1 MNFVK
6 IMDEL
11 NLTYAEKS
19 IGLHSE
25 HVIKRTLIF
34 RTEQVL
40 SRMRWKL
47 WHIRNPTNNESKEKF
62 GFRTTDS
69 PPVMDELIRFE
80 EDVLNLMKNVKFKP
94 ASNQLNKKIRRDLN
108 EIRSKQKIL
117 VKGDKSRRIFQVA
130 KEDYVKDMTDEITKK
145 YRKANPQLICE
156 VNREAARLTSK
167 LELDDR
173 IDALPE
179 GEAFFTFKDH
189 KNNFPERRELRL
201 LNPSKSNVG
210 KISKKILDRVNTDLR
225 NKTGFNQ
232 WKSTNDCLKW
242 FNALEDKEGFRCSKL
257 DIQSFYP
264 EIGRQL
270 LENSISWARQITQ
283 ITDDEIELIFHCR
296 RSFLFFDEEVFVKK
310 DNADF
315 SVEQG
320 GLDSAEVSE
329 LVGLYILHKVTS
341 VLPKE
346 HVGIFRDDML
356 FLMKATRRGPGRSC
370 ELMGQR
376 LSRLFNEW
384 FNLRITWEANLQIVN
399 YLDISLNFRDGSY
412 RPYRKDDSVPV
423 YIHKD
428 SNHPP
433 HIKKGLVKM
442 ISRRISDLSSSEE
455 IFNQAAPI
463 YNQALR
469 NSGFDEAIKFSR
481 KENNNKRTRGRKIIY
496 FHPPWSDQIESKLGK
511 GFLQLLDKHFPR
523 GCELFHY
530 FNRQKVKVSYSNL
543 PNVARQIKGINRKV
557 LHPEKI
563 LQLKGCNC
571 PNGPDNCVVEGGHCL
586 TDNVVYCGQ
595 LNYEQE
601 HPITRVKENV
611 RKDYFGLTSNQF
623 KIRFS
628 SHKSSI
634 KLPAYKT
641 QTRLSRHVWKL
652 KEANPPVPFQLK
664 FSIVKLAQSYTKE
677 SKFCFLC
684 QAEKTFIAYSEHF
697 STLNQRSE
705 ILNKCRHRRKFLLMN
720 WK

>member
-1 MNFVK
+1 
-6 IMDEL
+6 MDEI
-11 NLTYAEKS
+11 NLTYAEKC

-47 WHIRNPTNNESKEKF
+47 WHIRNPNNNESKERF

-80 EDVLNLMKNVKFKP
+80 EDVLNLMKNIKFKP
-94 ASNQLNKKIRRDLN
+94 ARNQLNEKIKRDLH
-108 EIRSKQKIL
+108 EIRGKQKIL
-117 VKGDKSRRIFQVA
+117 VKGDKSRRIFQVD
-130 KEDYVKDMTDEITKK
+130 KEDYVKAMKDEITKK
-145 YRKANPQLICE
+145 YKKANPQKICE

-189 KNNFPERRELRL
+189 KNNFPERTELRL

-225 NKTGFNQ
+225 LKTGFNQ
-232 WKSTNDCLKW
+232 WKSTNDCLNW
-242 FNALEDKEGFRCSKL
+242 FNDLEGKEDFRCTKL

-264 EIGRQL
+264 EIGKQL
-270 LENSISWARQITQ
+270 LKDALNWARKHTQ
-283 ITDDEIELIFHCR
+283 INEEEIEIIFHCR
-296 RSFLFFDEEVFVKK
+296 RSFLFFGEDVFVKK
-310 DNADF
+310 ENPDF

-320 GLDSAEVSE
+320 SLDSAEVSE

-341 VLPKE
+341 VLPRE
-346 HVGIFRDDML
+346 HVGIYRDDML
-356 FLMKATRRGPGRSC
+356 FVLKATRRAHGRNC
-370 ELMGQR
+370 ELMGQK

-384 FNLRITWEANLQIVN
+384 FDLRITWEANLQVVN
-399 YLDISLNFRDGSY
+399 YLDISLNFQDGSY

-433 HIKKGLVKM
+433 HIKKGLVNM
-442 ISRRISDLSSSEE
+442 ISRRISSLSSSEE

-469 NSGFDEAIKFSR
+469 NSGFDEPIKFS
-481 KENNNKRTRGRKIIY
+481 KKDDKIKRNRSRKIIY
-496 FHPPWSDQIESKLGK
+496 FHPPWSDQIESKIGK
-511 GFLQLLDKHFPR
+511 GFLQLLDKHFPK
-523 GCELFHY
+523 GSELFHY
-530 FNRQKVKVSYSNL
+530 FNRQKVKVSYSIL
-543 PNVARQIKGINRKV
+543 PNVTRQIKGNNRKV

-563 LQLKGCNC
+563 MQLKGCSC
-571 PNGPDNCVVEGGHCL
+571 ANGPDNCIVEGGHCL
-586 TDNVVYCGQ
+586 TDNVVYLAQ
-595 LNYEQE
+595 LNYEQD
-601 HPITRVKENV
+601 HPITGLKESV

-623 KIRFS
+623 KIRHS
-628 SHKSSI
+628 SHKSSL

-652 KEANPPVPFQLK
+652 FRPYFK
-664 FSIVKLAQSYTKE
+664 
-677 SKFCFLC
+677 
-684 QAEKTFIAYSEHF
+684 
-697 STLNQRSE
+697 
-705 ILNKCRHRRKFLLMN
+705 
-720 WK
+720 

>member
-1 MNFVK
+1 
-6 IMDEL
+6 MDEI
-11 NLTYAEKS
+11 NLTYAEKC

-47 WHIRNPTNNESKEKF
+47 WHIRNPNNNESKERF

-80 EDVLNLMKNVKFKP
+80 EDVLNLMKNIKFKP
-94 ASNQLNKKIRRDLN
+94 ARNQLNEKIKRDLH
-108 EIRSKQKIL
+108 EIRGKQKIL
-117 VKGDKSRRIFQVA
+117 VKGDKSRRIFQVD
-130 KEDYVKDMTDEITKK
+130 KEDYVKAMKDEITKK
-145 YRKANPQLICE
+145 YKKANPQKICE

-189 KNNFPERRELRL
+189 KNNFPERTELRL

-225 NKTGFNQ
+225 LKTGFNQ
-232 WKSTNDCLKW
+232 WKSTNDCLNW
-242 FNALEDKEGFRCSKL
+242 FNDLEGKEDFRCTKL

-264 EIGRQL
+264 EIGKQL
-270 LENSISWARQITQ
+270 LKNALNWARKHTQ
-283 ITDDEIELIFHCR
+283 INEEEIEIIFHCR
-296 RSFLFFDEEVFVKK
+296 RSFLFFGEDVFVKK
-310 DNADF
+310 ENPDF

-320 GLDSAEVSE
+320 SLDSAEVSE

-341 VLPKE
+341 VLPRE
-346 HVGIFRDDML
+346 HVGIYRDDML
-356 FLMKATRRGPGRSC
+356 FVLKATRRAHGRNC
-370 ELMGQR
+370 ELMGQK

-384 FNLRITWEANLQIVN
+384 FDLRITWEANLQVVN
-399 YLDISLNFRDGSY
+399 YLDISLNFQDGSY

-433 HIKKGLVKM
+433 HIKKGLVNM
-442 ISRRISDLSSSEE
+442 ISRRISSLSSSEE

-469 NSGFDEAIKFSR
+469 NSGFDEPIKFS
-481 KENNNKRTRGRKIIY
+481 KKDDKIKRNRSRKIIY
-496 FHPPWSDQIESKLGK
+496 FHPPWSDQIESKIGK
-511 GFLQLLDKHFPR
+511 GFLQLLDKHFPK
-523 GCELFHY
+523 GSELFHY
-530 FNRQKVKVSYSNL
+530 FNRQKVKVSYSIL
-543 PNVARQIKGINRKV
+543 PNVTRQIKGNNRKV

-563 LQLKGCNC
+563 MQLKGCSC
-571 PNGPDNCVVEGGHCL
+571 ANGPDNCIVEGGHCL
-586 TDNVVYCGQ
+586 TDNVVYLAL
-595 LNYEQE
+595 LNYEQD
-601 HPITRVKENV
+601 HPITGVKESV
-611 RKDYFGLTSNQF
+611 RKEYFGLTSNQF
-623 KIRFS
+623 KIRFA

-684 QAEKTFIAYSEHF
+684 QAEKTFIAYSY
-697 STLNQRSE
+697 
-705 ILNKCRHRRKFLLMN
+705 
-720 WK
+720 